1 MRPKLEG
8 TELLRDMG
16 KVMGLFVVI
25 LWICGVLFAFVFK
38 IVLPPGEKPVPPE
51 FTFRNVGPCLGLDRN
66 RVEKFEVGDKQYI
79 CADMETDKSQAQLYL
94 YIFKSENK
102 DQVYVDGATFTSG
115 PIKYHIYPPL
125 PPGNY
130 WAYISWARP
139 ALVEFEFEVVE
150 K

>member
-1 MRPKLEG
+1 MRLKLEG
-8 TELLRDMG
+8 IELLRDMG

-38 IVLPPGEKPVPPE
+38 IVLPPGEKPVAPE
-51 FTFRNVGPCLGLDRN
+51 FTFRNVGPCLGIDRK

-94 YIFKSENK
+94 YIFTSENK
-102 DQVYVDGATFTSG
+102 DQVYVDGAKFNSG
-115 PIKYHIYPPL
+115 PIMYHIAPPL
-125 PPGNY
+125 PPGKY
-130 WAYISWARP
+130 WAKISLGRS
-139 ALVEFEFEVVE
+139 ALVDFEFEVVE